1 MLGVNEITESPA
13 PAKLKLF
20 DGRQNRK
27 TVNSLSIDDKLKQV
41 NDSQISLPM

>member
-1 MLGVNEITESPA
+1 MLGVNEITKSPA
-13 PAKLKLF
+13 PAKQKMF